1 MKLTDLKKS
10 VNSVL
15 KNVFPLISRKSNDT
29 VEGFDKPT
37 FFTQII
43 PVVSQNETVNY
54 SSNKVL
60 VIINYFNGDLGEV
73 DNLEMYDEI
82 KRAFGMTLKVNER
95 SFLIRNF
102 VSSTIDGVLQTKFD
116 LDYLVTTDKKRNT
129 GDMTDYDLMREIHL
143 DLKRR

>member
-82 KRAFGMTLKVNER
+82 KRAFVMTLKVNER